1 MKFGP
6 IEMTDKKGRTIV
18 LRNADVSDADALIE
32 YLKITA
38 GETSYLLREPDEVSM
53 TTAQEVDFIKNYID
67 AERELMLI
75 ATIDGKHIGNCTLM
89 KIGSFKR
96 LTHRCEIAIALYKE
110 YFGAGIGEMMLRTV
124 LDVAKEVGYKQ
135 VELEVVSENTRA
147 TVSETHFPT
156 TLILS

>member
-38 GETSYLLREPDEVSM
+38 DETSYLLREPDEVSM

-75 ATIDGKHIGNCTLM
+75 AT
-89 KIGSFKR
+89 
-96 LTHRCEIAIALYKE
+96 
-110 YFGAGIGEMMLRTV
+110 TV

-147 TVSETHFPT
+147 ISLYRKLGFEKYG
-156 TLILS
+156 TLPNNIHYGNGHYSDADWMMKVL